1 MADTEVENTLRE
13 IRERVRAEALEQAT
27 PARFEVETL
36 VLSGDAPRTP
46 VALADARARI
56 EANLATV
63 ERTWNKLPPVQSY
76 RRGWAA
82 RIEIWLKRL
91 IKRATHWFTWEQVNF
106 NAAVH
111 HALRDTVAALADYER
126 QLAQMQNVQAEQAAV
141 FTRQAENLSRL
152 TAMVESTLASASDVL
167 SSATTMTSTLASK
180 LETET
185 TELRSEFNNSLAA
198 LGDEQRER
206 LAYVTEEQRVCFKQL
221 SLEATETAVAADR
234 ARRALEQRLDEISKA
249 VTSDK

>member
-13 IRERVRAEALEQAT
+13 IRERVRAEALAQAT
-27 PARFEVETL
+27 PARFEIETL
-36 VLSGDAPRTP
+36 TLSEDRPQSS

-56 EANLATV
+56 EANLATI
-63 ERTWNKLPPVQSY
+63 ERAWNKLPPVESY
-76 RRGWAA
+76 RRGWKA
-82 RIEIWLKRL
+82 RIELWLKRQ

-111 HALRDTVAALADYER
+111 SALRDTIAALADYEQ
-126 QLAQMQNVQAEQAAV
+126 QLAQLQNVQAEQAAV
-141 FTRQAENLSRL
+141 FAAQAETLSRL

-167 SSATTMTSTLASK
+167 SSATNMTSTLASK

-185 TELRSEFNNSLAA
+185 TELRSEFHNSLAA

-206 LAYVTEEQRVCFKQL
+206 LAYVAEEQRVCFKQL
-221 SLEATETAVAADR
+221 SLEATEQAVAFDR
-234 ARRALEQRLDEISKA
+234 ARRALQTRLEELERRKS
-249 VTSDK
+249 